1 MGLSIAE
8 LLVIAVGLSMDAFA
22 VSVCKGLSV
31 RRATPRH
38 ALCVGLYFGGFQ
50 ALMPLIGYFL
60 AGLFAEY
67 VQSVSG
73 VIAFVLLSFIGGGMI
88 REALSS
94 EEEKQNDS
102 FSPRTMLPL
111 AVATS
116 IDALATGVTF
126 AVLEEVNIWAAV
138 SMIGVITCALSAA
151 GLKIGNA
158 FGSRYEKKAELFGG
172 CVLVLMGVK
181 ILLQQL
187 GVC

>member
-1 MGLSIAE
+1 
-8 LLVIAVGLSMDAFA
+8 
-22 VSVCKGLSV
+22 
-31 RRATPRH
+31 
-38 ALCVGLYFGGFQ
+38 
-50 ALMPLIGYFL
+50 MPLIGYFL

-73 VIAFVLLSFIGGGMI
+73 GIAFVLLSFIGGGMI
-88 REALSS
+88 REALSK

-138 SMIGVITCALSAA
+138 SMIGAITCALSAA